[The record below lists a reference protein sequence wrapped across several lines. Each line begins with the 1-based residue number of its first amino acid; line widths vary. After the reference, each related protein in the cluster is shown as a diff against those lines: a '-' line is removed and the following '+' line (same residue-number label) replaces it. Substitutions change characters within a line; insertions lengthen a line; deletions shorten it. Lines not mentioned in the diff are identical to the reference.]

1 VRILISSVVLFDL
14 FDFNEIQ
21 TLSLLDLEFCV
32 QCVLVST
39 GKIFGVA
46 EEVSDMDVTN
56 LMRQTFPEGA
66 RVTLNQVLKWSQKCE
81 EVLNFF
87 KIFRLEGPEYIQQK
101 PLKESEYILFEKHNF
116 DKNAR
121 FPPKDN

>member
-66 RVTLNQVLKWSQKCE
+66 RVTLNQVLKWSQNCE